1 MPEVKMTKYMK
12 MSSIWVLSGCQADGY
27 RPIHQLQGII
37 LIQNCFS
44 QLIHYWLYDKKK
56 AELKI
61 TTIYPRVTLILINLV
76 IILTFNHTILVMLVQ
91 RIQHWI
97 N

>member
-1 MPEVKMTKYMK
+1 MPEVKMTKYTK

-27 RPIHQLQGII
+27 RPIHQLEGII
-37 LIQNCFS
+37 LIQNYFS

-61 TTIYPRVTLILINLV
+61 TTIYLRVTLILINL
-76 IILTFNHTILVMLVQ
+76 
-91 RIQHWI
+91 
-97 N
+97 

>member
-1 MPEVKMTKYMK
+1 MPEVKMTTYMK

-27 RPIHQLQGII
+27 RPMHQLEGII
-37 LIQNCFS
+37 LIQNYFS

-61 TTIYPRVTLILINLV
+61 TTIYLRVTLILIN
-76 IILTFNHTILVMLVQ
+76 I
-91 RIQHWI
+91 
-97 N
+97 